1 MTISVWSMFWGWG
14 LAWRASWAL
23 PSDLEIKAPWLHSHG
38 PRRQGGVGGAS
49 TSGSRLEAQHLGF
62 ISVAERGGVGI
73 VDRLLA
79 QGALSRRRRLGHERV
94 DAYLFRR
101 QDLSF
106 DQDTEQKLPSY
117 QCQAS
122 TRGVGGLTTATPCES
137 RCLRPTMD
145 FVSRE
150 RETVEKKA
158 PRRQNARALSI
169 CAHGGGLA
177 VCRRDKQQRPLKMA
191 AVSQAFIP
199 RCVTPPS
206 SLGQGIAIAI
216 GTQASHTDRGRA
228 DRASPSRQFGGG
240 NRLTP

>member
-62 ISVAERGGVGI
+62 ISAAERGGIGI

-79 QGALSRRRRLGHERV
+79 QGALSSRRRLGHERV

-122 TRGVGGLTTATPCES
+122 TRGFGGLTTATPCES

-150 RETVEKKA
+150 RETVEKRHRGVKTRVPSPSVRMA
-158 PRRQNARALSI
+158 
-169 CAHGGGLA
+169 GGLLSA
-177 VCRRDKQQRPLKMA
+177 EE
-191 AVSQAFIP
+191 
-199 RCVTPPS
+199 TS
-206 SLGQGIAIAI
+206 SSAL
-216 GTQASHTDRGRA
+216 
-228 DRASPSRQFGGG
+228 
-240 NRLTP
+240 